1 MQPGCA
7 RSIPVTLRLVLRAD
21 ERICQKWL
29 LIRQKNI
36 SKRRVIHS
44 KSSACSE
51 LLMRSLQQGLIVKM
65 QTRSRR
71 EQPGKYLGNISC
83 NAALGERASPAG
95 APREEN
101 GDGFRE
107 DGAAVPPLHAQLL
120 VWHLKIIWG
129 TRMRFGGGISIL
141 REGWCHVIFFAFE
154 RPHGRLAL
162 PMFCF
167 QFIFPFLLPSLGCDY
182 ILPIVFLFHPYTVL
196 EKTP

>member
-83 NAALGERASPAG
+83 NAALGEQASPAG
-95 APREEN
+95 ALRERNTGMASGRMELQCPLCMLSCSRGIWKSFEGLVWDLG
-101 GDGFRE
+101 GDKYIKGGMMSCHFFCFRE
-107 DGAAVPPLHAQLL
+107 APWKTCLTYVLFAVYFPLSPPFPR
-120 VWHLKIIWG
+120 VWLY
-129 TRMRFGGGISIL
+129 S
-141 REGWCHVIFFAFE
+141 CY
-154 RPHGRLAL
+154 
-162 PMFCF
+162 C
-167 QFIFPFLLPSLGCDY
+167 
-182 ILPIVFLFHPYTVL
+182 LPI
-196 EKTP
+196 